1 MQEEELV
8 NARYGYA
15 YRRGRIR
22 GHGALGLDPLRDS
35 SFIRVLLFL
44 SHNEIESAFFPG
56 LIR

>member
-1 MQEEELV
+1 VQEEELV